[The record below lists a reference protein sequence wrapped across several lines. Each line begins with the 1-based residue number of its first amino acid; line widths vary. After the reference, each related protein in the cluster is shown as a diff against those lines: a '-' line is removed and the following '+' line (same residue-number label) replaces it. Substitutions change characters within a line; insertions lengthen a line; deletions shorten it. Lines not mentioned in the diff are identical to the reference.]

1 MGKTKANIEFSEN
14 FLKEGKAIENAHKQ
28 ITQHLIAETKAT
40 NSYLVVAD
48 KDGKVKKIPAKD
60 L

>member
-1 MGKTKANIEFSEN
+1 MIVDKKRKDLSDKIRIALGKGIVN
-14 FLKEGKAIENAHKQ
+14 
-28 ITQHLIAETKAT
+28 LIAETKAK
-40 NSYLVVAD
+40 NSYIVVSG

>member
-1 MGKTKANIEFSEN
+1 MDIKKKQEDLSDKIQAA
-14 FLKEGKAIENAHKQ
+14 LDEGIKK
-28 ITQHLIAETKAT
+28 LIAETKAI

-48 KDGKVKKIPAKD
+48 KDGKIIKIPAKD

>member
-1 MGKTKANIEFSEN
+1 MVF
-14 FLKEGKAIENAHKQ
+14 KQ
-28 ITQHLIAETKAT
+28 KREDLSDKIQVALDKGIKKLIAETKAI

>member
-1 MGKTKANIEFSEN
+1 MNSSKKREDLSDKIKTALE
-14 FLKEGKAIENAHKQ
+14 KAIKNV
-28 ITQHLIAETKAT
+28 ISETKAK

-48 KDGKVKKIPAKD
+48 KKGNIKKIPAKD